1 MEQIQILMS
10 SLKQFWEQLAMTLP
24 RVFLALVLLTFGWLL
39 AKLARKATLRL
50 LRMMRVDVVAEKS
63 GIEDFLLRGDI
74 KFTAVTLLASLVYWI
89 VLFTVVLA
97 VLNSMGLEVAAQLF
111 NRIILYL
118 PNVVVAVIVL
128 IFGAQFARFVQGIV
142 FAYLSNIGIGGA
154 EIMSLVAQYAL
165 IFFVVSVALE
175 QLQIGGQILVS
186 AFQIAFGAL
195 CLALALAFGL
205 GGKDWAAQILQRM
218 TRK

>member
-1 MEQIQILMS
+1 MEQIDILVS
-10 SLKQFWEQLAMTLP
+10 SFREFWDQLVTILP
-24 RVFLALVLLTFGWLL
+24 KILASLFLLTAGWII

-50 LRMMRVDVVAEKS
+50 LRLLRVDVIAEKS
-63 GIEDFLLRGDI
+63 GIEDFLLRGDV
-74 KFTAVTLLASLVYWI
+74 KFTTVTLLGSLVYWI

-111 NRIILYL
+111 NRIILYM

-128 IFGAQFARFVQGIV
+128 IFGTQFARFVQGI
-142 FAYLSNIGIGGA
+142 AYTYLSNVGIGGA
-154 EIMSLVAQYAL
+154 EIMSYVAQYAL
-165 IFFVVSVALE
+165 LFFVVSVALE
-175 QLQIGGQILVS
+175 QLQIGGLVLVS

-205 GGKDWAAQILQRM
+205 GGREWAAQVLSRM
-218 TRK
+218 LKK